1 MGLANG
7 KFLKAAKEGRMTAL
21 QQALASGANIN
32 TVDKVQLG
40 QIYISFSC
48 MVNIYNM
55 WP

>member
-7 KFLKAAKEGRMTAL
+7 KFLKAAKEGRVTAL

-32 TVDKVQLG
+32 TV
-40 QIYISFSC
+40 ISFSY

-55 WP
+55 WA